1 MKTCTYCGVENSEPI
16 SNCASCGSELPEA
29 AAAPPVI
36 TSDFKPLKIK
46 ANDAFIQRYLE
57 ISPKGIAFRET
68 ALGGSAKKF
77 GFHQVDSIL
86 LSPNDVLSFQ
96 VGQEV
101 FSIPTKSADATHQA
115 LISRFLE
122 EVSKTAPI
130 TTSH

>member
-16 SNCASCGSELPEA
+16 SNCASCGSELPEVTT
-29 AAAPPVI
+29 PPVI

-46 ANDAFIQRYLE
+46 ANEAFIQRYLE
-57 ISPKGIAFRET
+57 ISPKGVAFRET

-86 LSPNDVLSFQ
+86 LSSNNVLSFQ

-101 FSIPTKSADATHQA
+101 FSISTKPADATHQA

-122 EVSKTAPI
+122 EVGKTAPI
-130 TTSH
+130 TTSN